1 MKLNLPELNMFEKIL
16 SKILRRYT
24 IKVYRQG
31 FQDGLNL
38 KNQTIDFW

>member
-1 MKLNLPELNMFEKIL
+1 MKLNLSELNMFEKIL
-16 SKILRRYT
+16 SKILKKYT

-38 KNQTIDFW
+38 KS